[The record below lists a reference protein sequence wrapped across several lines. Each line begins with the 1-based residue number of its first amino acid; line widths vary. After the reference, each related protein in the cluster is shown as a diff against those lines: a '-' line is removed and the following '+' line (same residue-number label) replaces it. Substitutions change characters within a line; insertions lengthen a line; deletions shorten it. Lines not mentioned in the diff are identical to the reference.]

1 MLIGIK
7 VRTREE
13 LNKLNKQTGA
23 ALKNYPAIYTEIHG
37 ELREN
42 PIKRENFLKD
52 IGYLLVS
59 VN

>member
-7 VRTREE
+7 VSTKEE
-13 LNKLNKQTGA
+13 LDKLNKQTGTD
-23 ALKNYPAIYTEIHG
+23 LKKYPAIYTEIHG

-52 IGYLLVS
+52 IGYLILHL
-59 VN
+59 